1 MNFKKKTP
9 AGFCD
14 PRALATL
21 SPDTPLCVALSGGA
35 DSVALLSMLADAP
48 PVSAVHVH
56 HGIRGA
62 EADRDEAFCRQL
74 TERLGIPLTV
84 LRIDAPALARERGV
98 SLETAARDGRY
109 AAIVGHMKHSGIP
122 LLVTA
127 HHAGDQLETM
137 LQHLLRGSGL
147 SGLCGIPACRP
158 LDENVW
164 VVRPLLTV
172 TKEELKQYLAE
183 TGLDF
188 VEDSTNADP
197 CCTRNKLR
205 LEVIPLLEQL
215 YGGGVK
221 NAARCAALLAKDEAY
236 LQELASHF
244 LKEQGN
250 APEAAAL
257 ATLPHPVFAR
267 VMHALLPTPPEQ
279 VHVNALAELCR
290 KAEPNA
296 VLSLP
301 KCRVTVQRGRLTVLT
316 GEDTPVCHYEIT
328 LKDGENTLSG
338 IDGVALLCPKGE
350 PFKAPE
356 GSYEY
361 VTRIPLSTAA
371 IKGALKLRDRR
382 AGDRI
387 LHEGMH
393 KSVRRLATQ
402 IPAAVRAVMPLV
414 TDDAGILAVPFA
426 EPHQKGGALLRDGAF
441 GKADADLTLYLYF
454 NDPRTN
460 QPKRRNP

>member
-1 MNFKKKTP
+1 MDFKKKTP

-35 DSVALLSMLADAP
+35 DSVALLAMLADVP

-62 EADRDEAFCRQL
+62 EADRDEAFCRRL
-74 TERLGIPLTV
+74 AEKLGIALTV
-84 LRIDAPALARERGV
+84 LHIDAPALAKARGV

-109 AAIVGHMKHSGIP
+109 EAIVAHMKQNGIP

-127 HHAGDQLETM
+127 HHAGDQLETV

-158 LDENVW
+158 LAEGIFVA
-164 VVRPLLTV
+164 RPLLTV
-172 TKEELKQYLAE
+172 PKSELQQYLTEA
-183 TGLDF
+183 GLDF

-205 LEVIPLLEQL
+205 LEVVPLLEQL
-215 YGGGVK
+215 YGGGVR
-221 NAARCAALLAKDEAY
+221 NAARCAALLAEDEAY
-236 LQELASHF
+236 LQTLAADF
-244 LKEQGN
+244 LSEQGN
-250 APEAAAL
+250 EPMQTALAAL
-257 ATLPHPVFAR
+257 PRPIFAR

-279 VHVNALAELCR
+279 VHVNALWEFCR

-301 KCRVTVQRGRLTVLT
+301 KCRVAAKCGRLTVLT
-316 GEDTPVCHYEIT
+316 GDDTAVHPYEIT
-328 LKDGENTLSG
+328 LKKGENALP
-338 IDGVALLCPKGE
+338 DVCGVAILCQKDELHEKPQG
-350 PFKAPE
+350 A
-356 GSYEY
+356 YEY
-361 VTRIPLSTAA
+361 VSCIPLAAAA
-371 IKGALKLRDRR
+371 ITGALKLRDRR

-426 EPHQKGGALLRDGAF
+426 EPHQKGGALLRDGAYA
-441 GKADADLTLYLYF
+441 KETADLTLYLYF
-454 NDPRTN
+454 NDPRIN